1 MNSAHPLPPSFFS
14 RLSLLRPQVYA
25 HEEGNIDA
33 SEKCD
38 KEERAPE
45 GDLDAPSETATS
57 AAPDGYSTSA
67 ALDMATCDHGG
78 GGDGSWPSSSS
89 SSSSSPTGNGKEPA
103 VPLPVVESV
112 LSKMRGAAEALVKL
126 LRDETGDNAEG
137 QTGQMEDLQEEVTP
151 RKWDLDSARSFS
163 ERSLKSART
172 VKEEKGAAED
182 GGSDSHAWPSGNAGR
197 KQKSRLLSRFRSFVD
212 TECTVRT
219 KGGGYEVN
227 VNRRLSLN
235 EAIVQDIL
243 GDVEGADKQEDP
255 HIYLP
260 YLPKWAQHILN
271 TRSYIVGRVR
281 AVLKYMTGRNE
292 AERQDRRVVLSAVA
306 AERVEFGDSTG
317 MAASVRRELELPWR
331 GGCTYDAAAMQREKF
346 DLQAVLGAA
355 LSVGEVVVVRGEVG
369 ELVSVDGNK
378 GTVKFEVAVTGGT
391 RTWTDEYPMLRI
403 HRDIVSLRAPGRMMR
418 SDALALDE
426 ATIAGIHRSTAFDSR

>member
-151 RKWDLDSARSFS
+151 RKWDLDSGRLFS

-197 KQKSRLLSRFRSFVD
+197 KQKSRLLARFRSFVD

-271 TRSYIVGRVR
+271 TRSCIVGRVR
-281 AVLKYMTGRNE
+281 AVRESEESLSDEGSSIHQGR
-292 AERQDRRVVLSAVA
+292 VC
-306 AERVEFGDSTG
+306 DS
-317 MAASVRRELELPWR
+317 R
-331 GGCTYDAAAMQREKF
+331 
-346 DLQAVLGAA
+346 AVL
-355 LSVGEVVVVRGEVG
+355 
-369 ELVSVDGNK
+369 
-378 GTVKFEVAVTGGT
+378 
-391 RTWTDEYPMLRI
+391 
-403 HRDIVSLRAPGRMMR
+403 
-418 SDALALDE
+418 
-426 ATIAGIHRSTAFDSR
+426 